1 MIKKYFQTVN
11 QDTVLKLH
19 ALKCPF
25 LPLGVDLDV
34 AGELIGR
41 VSLTEFGQ
49 IIKFRYT
56 YTRLNIRVV
65 LIFTD
70 HSANIV
76 TIFGTSQRYNN
87 NSETE
92 II

>member
-1 MIKKYFQTVN
+1 MKKYFQTVN

-19 ALKCPF
+19 TLKCPF

-49 IIKFRYT
+49 ITEFRYI
-56 YTRLNIRVV
+56 YTHLNIRVV
-65 LIFTD
+65 LIFAD
-70 HSANIV
+70 HAADIV
-76 TIFGTSQRYNN
+76 IIFWTSQR
-87 NSETE
+87 
-92 II
+92 